1 MNGLL
6 VKRLFSSEMAFKAL
20 SISIT
25 TKTEK
30 KAAIEA
36 RVEAAAEAAWVKK
49 ETEDKEVRTKF
60 NGKDL

>member
-1 MNGLL
+1 
-6 VKRLFSSEMAFKAL
+6 MAFKAL

-49 ETEDKEVRTKF
+49 ETEDKEVRTQFIPLSSVETSRWSGSK
-60 NGKDL
+60 KP

>member
-1 MNGLL
+1 
-6 VKRLFSSEMAFKAL
+6 MAFKAL